1 MEHGL
6 FRLFKCSTFGPLIK
20 YFLIPISL
28 ASELKS
34 PLINFAGSDSTS
46 ALSFSER
53 AGGEANKGAIILN
66 ISVKGGDYLSEVNN
80 QGTAIVW
87 GKTVMI

>member
-6 FRLFKCSTFGPLIK
+6 FKCSKFGPLIK
-20 YFLIPISL
+20 YFLIPISS

-53 AGGEANKGAIILN
+53 AGGVYEANKEAITLN
-66 ISVKGGDYLSEVNN
+66 IFVKGGDYLSQVNN
-80 QGTAIVW
+80 QGTAIVR

>member
-6 FRLFKCSTFGPLIK
+6 FKCSKFGPLIK

-53 AGGEANKGAIILN
+53 GGAGG
-66 ISVKGGDYLSEVNN
+66 
-80 QGTAIVW
+80 Q
-87 GKTVMI
+87 

>member
-6 FRLFKCSTFGPLIK
+6 FKCSKFGPLIK
-20 YFLIPISL
+20 YFLIPISS

-53 AGGEANKGAIILN
+53 AGGEANKEAIILN
-66 ISVKGGDYLSEVNN
+66 ISVKRGDYLSEVNN
-80 QGTAIVW
+80 QGTTILR

>member
-6 FRLFKCSTFGPLIK
+6 FKCSKFGPLIK
-20 YFLIPISL
+20 YFLIPISS

-34 PLINFAGSDSTS
+34 PLINFAGSDSNS

-53 AGGEANKGAIILN
+53 AGREVNKEAIILN

-80 QGTAIVW
+80 QGTAIVR

>member
-6 FRLFKCSTFGPLIK
+6 FKCSKFGPLIK

-28 ASELKS
+28 ASELKL
-34 PLINFAGSDSTS
+34 PLISFAGSDSTS
-46 ALSFSER
+46 ALISFSER
-53 AGGEANKGAIILN
+53 AGGEANKEAINLN

-80 QGTAIVW
+80 QGTAIV
-87 GKTVMI
+87 

>member
-6 FRLFKCSTFGPLIK
+6 FKCSKFGPLIK
-20 YFLIPISL
+20 YFLIPISS

-53 AGGEANKGAIILN
+53 AGGEANKEAIILKTFL
-66 ISVKGGDYLSEVNN
+66 SKGE
-80 QGTAIVW
+80 I
-87 GKTVMI
+87 I

>member
-6 FRLFKCSTFGPLIK
+6 FTCSKFGPLIE

-28 ASELKS
+28 AAEPKS
-34 PLINFAGSDSTS
+34 PPINFAGSDSTS

-53 AGGEANKGAIILN
+53 AGGEANKEAIILN
-66 ISVKGGDYLSEVNN
+66 IFVKGGNYLSEVNN
-80 QGTAIVW
+80 KGTAIVR

>member
-6 FRLFKCSTFGPLIK
+6 FKRSKFGPLIK

-53 AGGEANKGAIILN
+53 AGGEANKEAIILN
-66 ISVKGGDYLSEVNN
+66 IFVKGGDYLSEVNN
-80 QGTAIVW
+80 QGTAIVR